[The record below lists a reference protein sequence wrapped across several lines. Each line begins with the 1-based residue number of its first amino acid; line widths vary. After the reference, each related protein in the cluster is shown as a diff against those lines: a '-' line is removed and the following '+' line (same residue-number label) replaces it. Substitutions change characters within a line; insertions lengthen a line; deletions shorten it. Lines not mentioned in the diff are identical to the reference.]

1 MPSTSPPYNLLAFIP
16 CSLTKR
22 CHSPPWACV
31 LREFFQLPPPS
42 PGPAPAPHPGRRSG
56 EPAEEGAGPPPRTLA
71 LGPHRFAGPRCARAL
86 RCGSHSRGDLK
97 PKHSHRKTAASSTN
111 DAPGASSTREAK
123 ARSGV
128 YSGPP
133 LPPPASGARRAARSP
148 QACRYAPAGLRPEFV
163 PTRPAQDSTR
173 GGARRAGCR
182 SAALKTS
189 TTAQPKDGVARAAGR
204 RDLNFPV
211 SPHSDWLVRVYAV
224 CPLADL
230 KNTLGGLVIGPRR
243 REDSIAR
250 YGSGRAIPE
259 HFAVRRGRTP
269 DPSMQ
274 RASSLPCFGP
284 NLGSLQG
291 DYASDVARCSFA
303 WAAASTKTPQ
313 MISKMI
319 PFKNLDI
326 EEVD

>member
-1 MPSTSPPYNLLAFIP
+1 MRKGSPLRFAQPRRPKAQALASQNSRFVNERRPRGLVNEGGQSQVGRVLGPSPPA
-16 CSLTKR
+16 TRKR
-22 CHSPPWACV
+22 SA
-31 LREFFQLPPPS
+31 
-42 PGPAPAPHPGRRSG
+42 
-56 EPAEEGAGPPPRTLA
+56 
-71 LGPHRFAGPRCARAL
+71 
-86 RCGSHSRGDLK
+86 
-97 PKHSHRKTAASSTN
+97 
-111 DAPGASSTREAK
+111 
-123 ARSGV
+123 
-128 YSGPP
+128 
-133 LPPPASGARRAARSP
+133 ARRPAVI
-148 QACRYAPAGLRPEFV
+148 APAGPRPEFV
-163 PTRPAQDSTR
+163 PTRPAQDSTG
-173 GGARRAGCR
+173 GGAGRAGCR

-259 HFAVRRGRTP
+259 HFAVRRGKTP
-269 DPSMQ
+269 DPSLQ
-274 RASSLPCFGP
+274 RASSPPCFGP

-291 DYASDVARCSFA
+291 DYASDVAGCSFA

-313 MISKMI
+313 MISKTI